1 MIGFTRRA
9 AIGLFCTTA
18 AVTLSLGAAQAQEVV
33 RIGYVASKS
42 GPAAAGAGI
51 TTIPNYELWVHDVNA
66 AGGLKLPDG
75 SQHKIELIAY
85 DDRSTAEEAVRA
97 VERLVSQDKVDFILP
112 PWGTGFNL
120 AIAPLMDR
128 LGYPHLAVTSLT
140 DKAPEFAARWTK
152 SFWMLGGG
160 HDYAGGLA
168 DLLDKAVADGTIN
181 NKVAVISVSD
191 GFGIDLI
198 SAARPIFAEHKL
210 DLVYDKA
217 YPVGT
222 TDFAA
227 IIEDVKASGADSF
240 VAFSYPPETFALA
253 KQSQTAAFNPK
264 VFFTGVGTPFPNYPG
279 VVEGKQ
285 EGVMSVGGVDGTSD
299 KITAYFK
306 RHAEVIGTPPDSWA
320 SAITYASL
328 EMLQQSIERVGLDR
342 EAVAG
347 ELSSGKFDTVIGEV
361 KLQDNQLRDL
371 WLVGQWQGDTFK
383 GVSPADKHGATA
395 PIIPK
400 PNW

>member
-1 MIGFTRRA
+1 MIGITRRA
-9 AIGLFCTTA
+9 SLGLFCVTA
-18 AVTLSLGAAQAQEVV
+18 ALALSLGTAQAQEVV

-66 AGGLKLPDG
+66 SGGLTLPDG
-75 SQHKIELIAY
+75 NQRKIELISY

-97 VERLVSQDKVDFILP
+97 VERLASQDKVDFILP

-120 AIAPLMDR
+120 AVAPLMDR
-128 LGYPHLAVTSLT
+128 LGYPQLAVTSLT

-160 HDYAGGLA
+160 HDYTGGLA
-168 DLLDKAVADGTIN
+168 DLLEKGVADGKIN

-253 KQSQTAAFNPK
+253 KQSQTVAFNPK

-285 EGVMSVGGVDGTSD
+285 EGVMSVGGVDASSD
-299 KITAYFK
+299 RIDAYFN

-328 EMLQQSIERVGLDR
+328 EMLQQAIQRVGLDR
-342 EAVAG
+342 TAVAA
-347 ELSSGKFDTVIGEV
+347 ELSSGSFDTVIGEV
-361 KLQDNQLRDL
+361 KLEDNQLRDL
-371 WLVGQWQGDTFK
+371 WLVGQWQGDKFV
-383 GVSPADKHGATA
+383 GVSPADKQGAVT
-395 PIIPK
+395 PIVPK